1 MSGWLR
7 DRHSVQRNL
16 CIRDRVVFV
25 AVLTLVVSLLAPLR
39 AQTEQSFDAGCRTR
53 SAEACP
59 ANPIPNA
66 LLALAEECAMD
77 LKRNPNC
84 CAHSKTAARDYA
96 ITKDCA
102 AEKPEGYLLIPL
114 ERVGGVEDQRIFNPP
129 FVDLWAEAWRW
140 SRELPGQPPSRT
152 ALAIN
157 SAHRRSQPQLHIHIS
172 CVDRAVSAALE
183 YADIPWFPAKPRELP
198 KFGPRQHTYRAVKV
212 STLTGESSPFLVVMR
227 QVGKSAMQHHG
238 IAVIG
243 ASKGG
248 EFYVLETS
256 EEDGG
261 GHAEDLLDQRC
272 DN

>member
-1 MSGWLR
+1 MRAGPQFMSGWLKDR
-7 DRHSVQRNL
+7 DSVKRNP

-25 AVLTLVVSLLAPLR
+25 SVLTLVVSLLAPLR

-53 SAEACP
+53 SAAACP

-66 LLALAEECAMD
+66 LLALAEGCAMD

-102 AEKPEGYLLIPL
+102 AEKPQGYLLIPV
-114 ERVGGVEDQRIFNPP
+114 ERVGGVEDERIFNPQFVNP
-129 FVDLWAEAWRW
+129 QFVDLWAEAWRW

-172 CVDRAVSAALE
+172 CVDPAVSAALE
-183 YADIPWFPAKPRELP
+183 DADIPWFPAKPRELP
-198 KFGPRQHTYRAVKV
+198 NFGPRHHTYRAVKV
-212 STLTGESSPFLVVMR
+212 TQLTGASSPFRIVMGR
-227 QVGKSAMQHHG
+227 VGKRATKYHG

-243 ASKGG
+243 SSK
-248 EFYVLETS
+248 
-256 EEDGG
+256 
-261 GHAEDLLDQRC
+261 
-272 DN
+272 